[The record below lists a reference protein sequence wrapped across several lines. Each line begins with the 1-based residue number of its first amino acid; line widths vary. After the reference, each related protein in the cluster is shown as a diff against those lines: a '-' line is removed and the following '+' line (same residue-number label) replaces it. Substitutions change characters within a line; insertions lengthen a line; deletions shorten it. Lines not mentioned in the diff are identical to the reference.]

1 MLPQAP
7 LASPQHL
14 GWTPLQAA
22 FTSASLSCCSTEHV
36 LQTPASLTAAASLPC
51 LQVLLA
57 LPMQDPKLTPAE
69 YFAGELQQA
78 LLRGLSL
85 HAAGLGEDD
94 LVDCLI
100 KAATITQVSQAAAGG
115 A

>member
-1 MLPQAP
+1 MLPLAP
-7 LASPQHL
+7 LALPQHL
-14 GWTPLQAA
+14 EWTPLQAA
-22 FTSASLSCCSTEHV
+22 FSPASLSCCSTDHA
-36 LQTPASLTAAASLPC
+36 LQTPAGADSCPC
-51 LQVLLA
+51 PGCPQVLLA

-78 LLRGLSL
+78 LLRGLNL
-85 HAAGLGEDD
+85 HAAVLGEDD

-100 KAATITQVSQAAAGG
+100 KSATITQVSQAAAGG